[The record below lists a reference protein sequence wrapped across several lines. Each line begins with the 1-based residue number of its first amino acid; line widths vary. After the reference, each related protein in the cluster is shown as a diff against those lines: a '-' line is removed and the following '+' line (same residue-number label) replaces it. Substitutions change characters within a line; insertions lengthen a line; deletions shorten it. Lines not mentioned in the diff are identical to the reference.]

1 MIKSTKF
8 NICIVQP
15 KDYIH
20 SLAFLELSEL
30 LHYALLE
37 LGHQSSIHINR
48 VENDATNIIIG
59 CHLLDPKI
67 IDDIPKTSIIINTEQ
82 IYKDKMEWNKNI
94 YAWTQ
99 KFTTWD
105 YSQKNV
111 SALHELGISNCKI
124 LKIGFQKELSRLN
137 MASQPDIDV
146 LFYGSI
152 NPRRQKVLD
161 ELKALG
167 LKTEI
172 LFGVYGK
179 ERDSYIERSK
189 IVINL
194 HHYESEIFEIVRV
207 FYLLT
212 NSVAVLGEVNPTTT
226 IDDYIL
232 KCIFPSTYENLTG
245 SCLELLQKPND
256 LNDLRKNAFELF
268 SKCPQSSFLEEIL

>member
-212 NSVAVLGEVNPTTT
+212 NSVAVLGEVNSTTT

-268 SKCPQSSFLEEIL
+268 SKCSQSSFLEEIL